1 MKKLVCI
8 GGGEIPRYKDGILL
22 PYETKEIDEEIV
34 RLSNKSNPKFLF
46 ISIASSH
53 PEEYFEGIKKVY
65 EKLGCIVS
73 HLDTNKSY
81 DDIKK
86 YILNTDIIYIGGG
99 NTKFLMEQLKEK
111 GIDKLLIEAYES
123 GIVCSGLSAGSYCW
137 FNCNYDLIEGM
148 NVINAVNCVHYDQK
162 DETAREKLYNV
173 VKEKGLNG
181 YAIDNCVALEFIDE
195 NVKVIK
201 SDNNRNA
208 YKIVNTDNKV
218 FEEII
223 PDNKSS

>member
-8 GGGEIPRYKDGILL
+8 GGGEIPRYKDRILL

-73 HLDTNKSY
+73 HLNINKSY

-86 YILNTDIIYIGGG
+86 DILNTDIIYE
-99 NTKFLMEQLKEK
+99 NE
-111 GIDKLLIEAYES
+111 
-123 GIVCSGLSAGSYCW
+123 IVCSGLSAGSYCW

-162 DETAREKLYNV
+162 DKIAKKKLYSV
-173 VKEKGLNG
+173 IKEKGLVG
-181 YAIDNCVALEFIDE
+181 YAIDNCVALEFINNDIKV
-195 NVKVIK
+195 VK
-201 SDNNRNA
+201 SNNNMNA
-208 YKIVNTDNKV
+208 YKIIYNDNKII
-218 FEEII
+218 EEII
-223 PDNKSS
+223 